1 MNNKILKKNKNSI
14 IWTGNVEI
22 TYKMSWEIKSI
33 KFPFFFPKSNFLFS
47 ILNVIKLV
55 GFHIKEKIQKRNQK
69 FSFQI
74 KWKMS
79 KHPWSTS
86 CVIQKQANQ
95 FKEKYDALPQE
106 SKFNLSIDEPQ

>member
-1 MNNKILKKNKNSI
+1 M
-14 IWTGNVEI
+14 EI

-55 GFHIKEKIQKRNQK
+55 GFHIKEKIRKRNQK
-69 FSFQI
+69 FSTSC
-74 KWKMS
+74 M
-79 KHPWSTS
+79 TS